1 MFKDLK
7 TNKLNRYKLAALILF
22 ICVITA
28 LAWQS
33 DDAYHAYIMAQNLVL
48 GKGFVYNVGERV
60 SASTC
65 PLFTLVIAA
74 GYFVFRKMFLVS
86 LLICIAFSA
95 GAYAI
100 VLNSFCRT
108 KQQVIAS
115 FFVLA
120 GSSCFISYTTSGLEN
135 CLLFFLAALFLK
147 VYFSKETYGSRDL
160 FVMAVLVALIA
171 TTRMDAVLMVA
182 PMAVYAYLAKREQV
196 SFAKAV
202 GLGFGGLSLFILW
215 ELFSVF
221 YYGFFVPNTAFV
233 KLGTG
238 IPEIEYIKRG
248 VLYLITSAFC
258 DLLLILVPVFVIFTT
273 IVSGKWKERFCSAG
287 ILLYV
292 FYVIYVGGD
301 FMLGR
306 HFTVLFFMSLICFF
320 HLQNHN
326 FFEKFKNVQETGA
339 AIVLALGILCNLVSP
354 VITSQYLFGGGNS
367 PIADERA
374 GYFRYT
380 SLFNN
385 TLSYLKTGKL
395 VLRNAWNEAGIDEI
409 REWER
414 DGGII
419 RMVPGIS
426 KYYNPD
432 LYLNDQYAL
441 GDPFL
446 AKIPAVREENWR
458 IGHMW
463 REVPKGYNESV
474 YEHENLVENKAL
486 HEYLDAIWLV
496 TRGDLFDPVRIRAII
511 DINTGKYDHLIETY
525 KETLDENNVPIE

>member
-1 MFKDLK
+1 M
-7 TNKLNRYKLAALILF
+7 
-22 ICVITA
+22 
-28 LAWQS
+28 
-33 DDAYHAYIMAQNLVL
+33 
-48 GKGFVYNVGERV
+48 
-60 SASTC
+60 
-65 PLFTLVIAA
+65 
-74 GYFVFRKMFLVS
+74 
-86 LLICIAFSA
+86 
-95 GAYAI
+95 
-100 VLNSFCRT
+100 
-108 KQQVIAS
+108 
-115 FFVLA
+115 
-120 GSSCFISYTTSGLEN
+120 
-135 CLLFFLAALFLK
+135 
-147 VYFSKETYGSRDL
+147 
-160 FVMAVLVALIA
+160 
-171 TTRMDAVLMVA
+171 
-182 PMAVYAYLAKREQV
+182 
-196 SFAKAV
+196 
-202 GLGFGGLSLFILW
+202 
-215 ELFSVF
+215 F
-221 YYGFFVPNTAFV
+221 YYGFFIPNTAFV

-248 VLYLITSAFC
+248 IIYLLTSAAC
-258 DLLLILVPVFVIFTT
+258 DVLLILVPVFVIFAT
-273 IVSGKWKERFCSAG
+273 IISGKWKERFCAAG
-287 ILLYV
+287 IVLYIL
-292 FYVIYVGGD
+292 YVIYVGGD

-326 FFEKFKNVQETGA
+326 FYEKFKNVQETGA
-339 AIVLALGILCNLVSP
+339 AIVLALGILCNLISP

-395 VLRNAWNEAGIDEI
+395 VLRNAWNEAGIEEI
-409 REWER
+409 REWEH

-474 YEHENLVENKAL
+474 YKHENLVENEAL
-486 HEYLDAIWLV
+486 HEYLDAVWLV
-496 TRGDLFDPVRIRAII
+496 TRGDLFDPARIRAII
-511 DINTGKYDHLIETY
+511 DINTGKYDHLIEAY
-525 KETLDENNVPIE
+525 KQTLDENNVPIE